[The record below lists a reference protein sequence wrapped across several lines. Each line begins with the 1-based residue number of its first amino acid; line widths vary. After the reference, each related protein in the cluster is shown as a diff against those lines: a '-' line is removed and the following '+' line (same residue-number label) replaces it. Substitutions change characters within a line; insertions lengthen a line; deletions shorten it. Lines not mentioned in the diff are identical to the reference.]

1 MELDLRLS
9 NLTFPRMISSS
20 MITSFGLSWW
30 QSWICVWLGYAIAA
44 MFVVITA
51 RIGATYH
58 IGFVAPWKTRFMD
71 LTPSGFLSLLERPL
85 EYGVH
90 CGQCLTEP

>member
-1 MELDLRLS
+1 
-9 NLTFPRMISSS
+9 

-58 IGFVAPWKTRFMD
+58 IGFVDHGKMR
-71 LTPSGFLSLLERPL
+71 LTI
-85 EYGVH
+85 
-90 CGQCLTEP
+90 